1 MGPALPALPGFATAG
16 RAILNAV
23 LPPRCA
29 VCGVTVEPGGAL
41 CADCWRSIRF
51 LSAPACDC
59 CGYPFE
65 YAVPDRTVCG
75 ACSMRQPAFDRA
87 RAVFAYDDAS
97 RGLVLAFKHGDRTQN
112 ARAFGQ
118 WLARAGSELLRDADL
133 IVPVPLHRWR
143 LFFRRYNQAALLAQS
158 LGRFSGRR
166 VSVDLL
172 TRHRRTPIQGR
183 LSRTARIK
191 NVRGAFT
198 IRDSGRADLAGKR
211 ILLIDDVLTT
221 GATAEEC
228 TRVLKRAG
236 AAAVDVLTLSRVVRP
251 LG

>member
-1 MGPALPALPGFATAG
+1 MGLAFHTPPGVAIIG
-16 RAILNAV
+16 RTILNAV

-41 CADCWRSIRF
+41 CSDCWGNIRF
-51 LSAPACDC
+51 LAPPACDC

-65 YAVPDRTVCG
+65 YMVPDRTLCG
-75 ACSMRQPAFDRA
+75 ACTMRQPAFDRA

-97 RGLVLAFKHGDRTQN
+97 RGLILAFKHGDRTQN
-112 ARAFGQ
+112 APAFGQ
-118 WLARAGSELLRDADL
+118 WLARAGSELVRDADL

-143 LFFRRYNQAALLAQS
+143 LFFRRYNQAALLAQT
-158 LGRFSGRR
+158 LGRLSGRR
-166 VSVDLL
+166 VAVDLL
-172 TRHRRTPIQGR
+172 ARHRRTPRQGR
-183 LSRTARIK
+183 LSRTARIN

-198 IRDSGRADLAGKR
+198 VRDTGRDDLAGKR
-211 ILLIDDVLTT
+211 VLLIDDVLTT
-221 GATAEEC
+221 GATVEEC

-236 AAAVDVLTLSRVVRP
+236 AAAVDILTLSRVVRP